1 MEPEDKLQQIKSDLQ
16 PYIRMMG
23 TLADQ
28 VLVQDVSNYPIFV
41 VHPNTIELGL
51 PVVEKGANNRWA
63 IHVSTLEEFSAKQ
76 LIQSDKIAEFRR
88 VYKDPEYHL
97 CLFVLSD
104 LGAQF
109 IFLPRGIHPAE
120 E

>member
-1 MEPEDKLQQIKSDLQ
+1 MEAEEKLQQIKSDLQ

-41 VHPNTIELGL
+41 IHPDTIELGL
-51 PVVEKGANNRWA
+51 PVVEKSAHNRWA
-63 IHVSTLEEFSAKQ
+63 IHVSTLEEFSTKQ
-76 LIQSDKIAEFRR
+76 IIQEDKIQEFRR
-88 VYKDPEYHL
+88 IYKDPKAHL

-109 IFLPRGIHPAE
+109 IFLPRDGQPTT
-120 E
+120 

>member
-1 MEPEDKLQQIKSDLQ
+1 MEAEEKLQQIKADLQ
-16 PYIRMMG
+16 PYIKMMG

-41 VHPNTIELGL
+41 IHPDTIELGL
-51 PVVEKGANNRWA
+51 PVVEKGAHNRWA

-76 LIQSDKIAEFRR
+76 IIQEEKIQEFRR
-88 VYKDPEYHL
+88 VYKDPARHL

-109 IFLPRGIHPAE
+109 IFLPRDAQQAS
-120 E
+120 

>member
-1 MEPEDKLQQIKSDLQ
+1 MEPEDKLQQIKTDLQ
-16 PYIRMMG
+16 PFIKMMG

-41 VHPNTIELGL
+41 IHPDTIELGL
-51 PVVEKGANNRWA
+51 PVVEKGPNNKWA

-76 LIQSDKIAEFRR
+76 VIQPEKVTEFRN
-88 VYKDPEYHL
+88 VYKDPELHL

-109 IFLPRGIHPAE
+109 IFLPRMNRSSE
-120 E
+120 

>member
-1 MEPEDKLQQIKSDLQ
+1 MEAEEKLQQIKSDLE
-16 PYIRMMG
+16 PYIPMMG

-41 VHPNTIELGL
+41 IHPDTIELGL
-51 PVVEKGANNRWA
+51 PVVEKGPQHRWA
-63 IHVSTLEEFSAKQ
+63 IHVSTLEEFSARQ
-76 LIQSDKIAEFRR
+76 IIQEDKIREFRQ
-88 VYKDPEYHL
+88 VYKDPARHL

-109 IFLPRGIHPAE
+109 IFLPRTTKPSS
-120 E
+120 

>member
-1 MEPEDKLQQIKSDLQ
+1 MEAENKLQQIRKDLQ
-16 PYIRMMG
+16 PYIKMMG
-23 TLADQ
+23 SLADQ

-41 VHPNTIELGL
+41 IHPDTIELGL
-51 PVVEKGANNRWA
+51 PVVEKGPNNPWA

-76 LIQSDKIAEFRR
+76 LIQEEKVAEFRK
-88 VYKDPEYHL
+88 VYKDPEHHL

-109 IFLPRGIHPAE
+109 IFIPRSDQSPS
-120 E
+120 